1 MIFWGPKNL
10 GPISKLRPQWV
21 ICVRKSSPSHR
32 DVGGGRGF
40 AANVVGSFTEFT
52 EEFTETPGT
61 KDFSDTSSVHAGGFW
76 NPLEGSGI
84 RTVLG
89 IRFFWQ
95 ISRQILESVYLC
107 TYVYI
112 YIYMYTYIYINTG
125 YWIYPSYITV
135 SVPMR
140 TIIYSIT
147 EHNRTIFH
155 TTPPSRLERIAYPNW
170 LYSDIYVVL
179 NPKHLSIGSLLYAT
193 PPKPRFVGIFGRI
206 SLWPSLKKLAKL
218 NWGGFNWEA
227 KSKDHK
233 NRIETTS
240 FPDFCGIYIFSLL
253 SFLNACHH
261 LLRPSFNQTEIL
273 NWCHFGK

>member
-52 EEFTETPGT
+52 EEFTETSGT

-112 YIYMYTYIYINTG
+112 YMYTYIYK
-125 YWIYPSYITV
+125 Y
-135 SVPMR
+135 
-140 TIIYSIT
+140 
-147 EHNRTIFH
+147 
-155 TTPPSRLERIAYPNW
+155 RI
-170 LYSDIYVVL
+170 L
-179 NPKHLSIGSLLYAT
+179 N
-193 PPKPRFVGIFGRI
+193 
-206 SLWPSLKKLAKL
+206 
-218 NWGGFNWEA
+218 
-227 KSKDHK
+227 
-233 NRIETTS
+233 
-240 FPDFCGIYIFSLL
+240 L
-253 SFLNACHH
+253 SFLHYSISTYAYHH
-261 LLRPSFNQTEIL
+261 IQYNRT
-273 NWCHFGK
+273 